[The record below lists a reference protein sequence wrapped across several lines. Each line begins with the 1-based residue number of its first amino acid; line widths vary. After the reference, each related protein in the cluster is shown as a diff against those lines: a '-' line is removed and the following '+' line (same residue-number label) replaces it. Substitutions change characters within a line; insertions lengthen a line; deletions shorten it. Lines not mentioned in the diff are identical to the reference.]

1 MSTFTVF
8 ATLRFV
14 PGTRDRL
21 LGLLDAHRARSLEE
35 PGTLQF
41 EILEPRAEEN
51 TLYMYEVYADE
62 RAFAA
67 HVNGV
72 SFARVTKET
81 ADIITELVANRV
93 TAIDMPG
100 DAAAGQG

>member
-1 MSTFTVF
+1 MPTFTVF
-8 ATLRFV
+8 ATLKFV
-14 PGTRDRL
+14 TGTRDRL
-21 LGLLDAHRARSLEE
+21 LGLLDAHRSRSLEE

-41 EILEPRAEEN
+41 EILEPRAQED

-62 RAFAA
+62 QAFAA
-67 HVNGV
+67 HVNGA
-72 SFARVTKET
+72 SFSRVTEET

-100 DAAAGQG
+100 DSATGQG